1 MSNFFLKH
9 KIFVILFIS
18 FPILSYSID
27 TVDVALRVT
36 TLDTFKMAVGD
47 EAKFTITIY
56 NQGNVA
62 LTNIGVIDYLP
73 ANTILSPT
81 NQNGW
86 TLGANNLTAIKT
98 FTSFLYPGDSL
109 KTDIYLVIQAGAS
122 GNVKNTAET
131 VSLQDTDYINRNLD
145 EYDSTPDGFNTELYV
160 KDNIINEH
168 AKLFNGDDEDD
179 HDIAYV
185 VVAPDVYG
193 YESVKLTTD
202 YNNDGLVTV
211 GDIITLTIT
220 YINNAS
226 ATTNFQITN
235 AIGNHLR
242 RKGTITASSSNV
254 TGLSLNSSYNG
265 ITAISL
271 LNSGVTLGVDGK
283 LIINIPL
290 EVRGSA
296 SGQTLQNQV
305 AATGNGITGYIVSD
319 AVDNGTCTPPPNVN
333 VPSGSIVQPCTIN
346 LDSVF
351 FSVALGNPDIR
362 AFKSVKLTK
371 DSDGNG
377 VPSVGDTLTY
387 TINVYNVGTANVNN
401 IQISDVLNSGFSR
414 SGAGPTSLN
423 FNSGSNISLNS
434 SFNGT
439 TDTNLLGV
447 GSSLEADTGYLRLN
461 FPVKV
466 LVDAN
471 GKLIGNLANIS
482 GDGIS
487 NVQTD
492 AVDNSLSGFCA
503 PPAWITVPTSSIPQN
518 CSIANNDSTFVNIL
532 KGTPI
537 LKNYKTVRWYPSN
550 SNTSGMPSVYD
561 TLVYTIACFNTGTA
575 HLDSL
580 QLIDTLPTGLQRIG
594 ISNLSATSGT
604 NALFNS
610 NYPDSSFLLLKPNNS
625 TLPITL
631 KANGYIYVN
640 IKTLVTAAA
649 SGLQLSNQAI
659 LLGRDS
665 TKLYSDAKDSLTAP
679 AILID
684 TIRQELRNNVLKSYI
699 QSSQTSGNDPTLITI
714 NTLLPV
720 QIVNFYGQNND
731 KINSLFW
738 EVENENIWGYE
749 LEKSKDG
756 INYQFL
762 TFINAKNTV
771 GENHYYF
778 IDNHPFNFNNYYR
791 IKIIEKSSKFE
802 YSNIILVKNNNEER
816 SSLLIYPNPVQENES
831 INIFLDN
838 ISNGKYNLTI
848 LDLLGKAVIKNEL
861 EATDNRI
868 TEKILSPNDLHSGM
882 YLIFIQ
888 NEIGNSYKE
897 KFYIDK

>member
-18 FPILSYSID
+18 FPIFSYSID

-81 NQNGW
+81 NPNGW
-86 TLGANNLTAIKT
+86 TLGANNLTATKT
-98 FTSFLYPGDSL
+98 FTNFLYPGDSL

-131 VSLQDTDYINRNLD
+131 VSLQDTDYVNRNLD
-145 EYDSTPDGFNTELYV
+145 EYDSTPDGFNTEIYV
-160 KDNIINEH
+160 KDNVIDEN
-168 AKLFNGDDEDD
+168 AKLIMGDDEDD

-185 VVAPDVYG
+185 IVAPDVFG

-202 YNNDGLVTV
+202 FNNDGLVTV

-220 YINNAS
+220 YINNANS
-226 ATTNFQITN
+226 TSNFQITN

-242 RKGTITASSSNV
+242 RKGTITASSTNV

-265 ITAISL
+265 ITAINL

-283 LIINIPL
+283 IIINIPL

-296 SGQTLQNQV
+296 SGQLLKNQS
-305 AATGNGITGYIVSD
+305 AASGNGISGYIVSD
-319 AVDNGTCTPPPNVN
+319 AVDNLSCTPPPNIN
-333 VPSGSIVQPCTIN
+333 VPSGSIVQPCTNN

-351 FSVALGNPDIR
+351 FSVALGSPDIR

-401 IQISDVLNSGFSR
+401 IQISDVLNPGFSR
-414 SGAGPTSLN
+414 SGAGPTSMN
-423 FNSGSNISLNS
+423 FNSGSNISINS

-447 GSSLEADTGYLRLN
+447 GSILEADTGYLRLN

-471 GKLIGNLANIS
+471 GKIIGNLANIS
-482 GDGIS
+482 GDGIN

-503 PPAWITVPTSSIPQN
+503 PPSWITVPSNSILQN
-518 CSIANNDSTFVNIL
+518 CSFANNDSTFVNIL

-537 LKNYKTVRWYPSN
+537 LKNYITVRWYPSN

-594 ISNLSATSGT
+594 ISNLSASSGT
-604 NALFNS
+604 NALFNT
-610 NYPDSSFLLLKPNNS
+610 NYSDSSYLLLKANNS
-625 TLPITL
+625 SLPITL

-640 IKTLVTAAA
+640 IRTLVTTAA
-649 SGLQLSNQAI
+649 SGMQLSNQAVLI
-659 LLGRDS
+659 GADS
-665 TKLYSDAKDSLTAP
+665 TKLYSDTKDSITAP
-679 AILID
+679 AILLD
-684 TIRQELRNNVLKSYI
+684 TIRPELRNNVLKSYI
-699 QSSQTSGNDPTLITI
+699 QSNQSNANDPTLITI

-720 QIVNFYGQNND
+720 EIVNFFGQNLDD
-731 KINSLFW
+731 KVKLFW

-762 TFINAKNTV
+762 SFVNAKNVLGT
-771 GENHYYF
+771 NQYYF
-778 IDNHPFNFNNYYR
+778 IDNHPFNYNNYYR
-791 IKIIEKSSKFE
+791 LKIIEKSSKFV
-802 YSNIILVKNNNEER
+802 YSNIILVKNNKEER
-816 SSLLIYPNPVQENES
+816 SRILVFPNPIQYDES
-831 INIFLDN
+831 VNIFLDN
-838 ISNGKYNLTI
+838 ISNGKYNI
-848 LDLLGKAVIKNEL
+848 SIYDLNGQSVLNQEV
-861 EATDNRI
+861 EAIDNRI
-868 TEKILSPNDLHSGM
+868 SSKILITSNLHSGM
-882 YLIFIQ
+882 YIIYVQ
-888 NEIGNSYKE
+888 NENGLNYKE
-897 KFYIDK
+897 KFYLDK